1 MGYLVE
7 KSRKK
12 ESLSGSRESLELEKL
27 NSLYKPESE
36 FSWKTASPAEI
47 HQNTI
52 PSQREKY
59 KKMMK
64 KFNV

>member
-12 ESLSGSRESLELEKL
+12 ESLSGAKESLGSEKL

-59 KKMMK
+59 RKMMK
-64 KFNV
+64 ELNV